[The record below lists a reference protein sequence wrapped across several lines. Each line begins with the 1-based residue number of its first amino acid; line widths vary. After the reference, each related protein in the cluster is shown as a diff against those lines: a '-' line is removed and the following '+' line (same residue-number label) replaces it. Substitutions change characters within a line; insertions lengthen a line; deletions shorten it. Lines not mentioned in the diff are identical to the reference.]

1 MFMSEMK
8 NPHDTMKVI
17 YVLITFAT
25 SFYLVFIIVT
35 YYYLGN
41 DVQSLSFWSLPP
53 VRQKSAFGIGV
64 GSFMISSLVMSHV
77 AAKALFVRL
86 LRNSRHLHSHTV
98 TGWGLWT
105 GLILLI
111 NGISFVVAVGVPVF
125 NSLIGLAGA
134 LFASWYTYGI
144 VECLDCMIVFCGYV
158 WR

>member
-1 MFMSEMK
+1 
-8 NPHDTMKVI
+8 MKVI
-17 YVLITFAT
+17 YVLMTFAT
-25 SFYLVFIIVT
+25 SFYLVFTIVP

-53 VRQKSAFGIGV
+53 VRQKAAFGIGV